1 MSSAEPNHSVRPN
14 DPAAE
19 TARLSR
25 EILALQAVGAAITSR
40 HDVQRVLRTVAG
52 ELANLLDMEACLIS
66 RCDPQGANLR
76 LLASHLPA
84 GDLGDKL
91 AVDETDRGR
100 LPTTQHVLREK
111 RALHVTPRHADLA
124 PADQA
129 YVQRLGART
138 WVKLPM
144 LYQDQVMGLVEM
156 VDSRQEHPSPIPGM
170 PLAQLLANQAASVIE
185 NTRLYEALQRRV
197 AEVTTLNRIGQVI
210 TSILDLDKALSII
223 ADHALWLLD
232 VELTAVILY
241 DQDRGQMWLGAAS
254 GRSADWFR
262 HRTLA
267 LGRGIAGWVISHGEP
282 LIVPD
287 VAQDPRFDEPPGD
300 ASGFAPRSSLCVPLR
315 ARGQIIGA
323 IETLNKYRGSFD
335 QEDLTLLRS
344 MAASA
349 AIAIENARLYQQ
361 AQDHASGLEAL
372 VTERTRELR
381 AERDRTQAILE
392 AVGEAVIVTNL
403 DGEIQY
409 LNPAAVELTGYPSE
423 ETLGRTSFQWP
434 HQAQES
440 AIPVDTAEDA
450 PSPPGTKRANVVS
463 RRKDGSL
470 YDAAMTVAPLFDS
483 EQPER
488 LIGYVSVQRDITP
501 IMEAE
506 RLKDQFVSN
515 VSHELRTPLS
525 ILTLVSGN
533 LDRLYDRLDDAQRQK
548 MIHDIRDQAGVLTDL
563 IGDVLEISRIE
574 SGRVSMERQRVDLM
588 HLVAEETEK
597 QLPLAQKK
605 AQRISVVGQ
614 GTVEVW
620 GNPDQLRQVIRNLLN
635 NAIKYTPD
643 EGQISC
649 ECRVVEAGSRP
660 GAGWPGSADLPGG
673 SWAALRVVDT
683 GPGISPE
690 DLPHLFERFY
700 RVKNQSNIPG
710 TGLGLSITQELVE
723 LHQGRVAVAS
733 TLDQGSTFAAYLPLL
748 EE

>member
-1 MSSAEPNHSVRPN
+1 MSSVERNRSARPS

-19 TARLSR
+19 NERLSR

-40 HDVQRVLRTVAG
+40 HDVQHVLRTVAG
-52 ELANLLDMEACLIS
+52 ELANLLAMEACLIS
-66 RCDPQGANLR
+66 SCDPQGADLR

-84 GDLGDKL
+84 GELGDKL

-100 LPTTQHVLREK
+100 LPTTQRVLREQK
-111 RALHVTPRHADLA
+111 AWHLIAGHPDLA
-124 PADQA
+124 PADLA
-129 YVQRLGART
+129 YMQRLGIRT

-156 VDSRQEHPSPIPGM
+156 VDSRHAVPPPMPGI

-185 NTRLYEALQRRV
+185 NARLYEALRRRV

-210 TSILDLDKALSII
+210 TSILDLDRALSII

-232 VELTAVILY
+232 VELASVILY
-241 DQDRGQMWLGAAS
+241 DQESGEMWFGAAS
-254 GRSADWFR
+254 GRSAGWMR
-262 HRTLA
+262 RQPLV
-267 LGRGIAGWVISHGEP
+267 LGQGTAGWVIRHGEP

-287 VAQDPRFDEPPGD
+287 MAQDPRFDTVLDED
-300 ASGFAPRSSLCVPLR
+300 SDFSPRSSLCVPLL

-323 IETLNKYRGSFD
+323 IETLNKHRGAFD

-361 AQDHASGLEAL
+361 AQDHASGMEAL
-372 VTERTRELR
+372 VAERTRELR

-434 HQAQES
+434 HQAQPTPS
-440 AIPVDTAEDA
+440 GSSTDGA
-450 PSPPGTKRANVVS
+450 PTPPGTKRANVVS

-483 EQPER
+483 EQPQR

-525 ILTLVSGN
+525 ILTLISGN
-533 LDRLYDRLDDAQRQK
+533 LDRLYDRLDDGQRRK
-548 MIHDIRDQAGVLTDL
+548 LVRDIREQAGVLNDL

-588 HLVAEETEK
+588 RLVEEETEK
-597 QLPLAQKK
+597 QMPLAQKK
-605 AQRISVVGQ
+605 SQTVAVVGS
-614 GTVEVW
+614 GPAWVW
-620 GNPDQLRQVIRNLLN
+620 GNPDQLCQVIRNLLN
-635 NAIKYTPD
+635 NAIKYTPE
-643 EGQISC
+643 EGRISC
-649 ECRVVEAGSRP
+649 ECRVAEAGTLAP
-660 GAGWPGSADLPGG
+660 EAWPGSADLAGVP
-673 SWAALRVVDT
+673 WASLRVVDT
-683 GPGISPE
+683 GPGISQE

-700 RVKNQSNIPG
+700 RVKTQSNVAG
-710 TGLGLSITQELVE
+710 TGLGLSISQELVQ
-723 LHQGRVAVAS
+723 LHQGHIAVAS
-733 TLDQGSTFAAYLPLL
+733 TPGDGSIFAVYLPLL